1 MNIRVA
7 CAVSAAALL
16 SSAAAMAQD
25 DTIEQEE
32 TPISLVGCIQR
43 ESDYRR
49 QQGAGT
55 GGFLGFGGGLS
66 DEYVLINA
74 LRGTG
79 GVAGDCSTHTT
90 GDAYELTGS
99 EEDELEAFVGQRV
112 AITGV
117 MKEAEVDVRTGRPT
131 GGRQVGADLRLF
143 EVELE
148 SFQAVAPVPSDTLA
162 RVESDRQVL
171 ERESAR
177 SSGAQVE
184 TSRVQTDRD
193 VDVDADRAAG
203 VDLNRETDVDD
214 DRALPRTASPLALTG
229 LFGLLSLGGVAGVR
243 AFYRRDRR
251 QFR

>member
-1 MNIRVA
+1 MNMRVA

-16 SSAAAMAQD
+16 SSAAARAQD
-25 DTIEQEE
+25 NTTEQEE

-49 QQGAGT
+49 QQDAGT

-74 LRGTG
+74 LRGTSG
-79 GVAGDCSTHTT
+79 AAGDCSRHTT

-99 EEDELEAFVGQRV
+99 DEDELEAFVGQRV

-117 MKEAEVDVRTGRPT
+117 LKEAEVDAATGRPT

-143 EVELE
+143 EVEVE
-148 SFQAVAPVPSDTLA
+148 SFQAMTAVPTDTLA
-162 RVESDRQVL
+162 RVETDRQVV
-171 ERESAR
+171 ESQESVGA
-177 SSGAQVE
+177 SGA
-184 TSRVQTDRD
+184 SQTDRVGTD
-193 VDVDADRAAG
+193 RDAGADRDRDAG
-203 VDLNRETDVDD
+203 VDD
-214 DRALPRTASPLALTG
+214 ALPRTASPLALTG
-229 LFGLLSLGGVAGVR
+229 LLGLLSLGGVAGVR